1 MKKLL
6 VILCFLCTVITYA
19 QSISVDRIE
28 SDGRHQIMTSTKGF
42 KIGGEKYEFGL
53 KIYEDGHDIDWLL
66 IVGSF
71 NPIPD
76 NTIILIKLYN
86 EEIIELSANNV
97 HTGDVTTSSGYILNV
112 GKVGYISPSTSSTYY
127 SSVYVI
133 TPEDLARIDD
143 YGIEKIRIGTD
154 LKFVDE
160 KWLYNQLGKPAPSPT
175 SKAPP
180 TSSTTTS
187 WKPSPTATSTA
198 PPTSAPQYYT
208 WYKIFINMTM
218 LLIRSVL
225 IFLCI
230 TYLILG

>member
-160 KWLYNQLGKPAPSPT
+160 KWLYNQLGKYLSKCRNKIMKRLEKNK
-175 SKAPP
+175 SKAIE
-180 TSSTTTS
+180 
-187 WKPSPTATSTA
+187 
-198 PPTSAPQYYT
+198 Q
-208 WYKIFINMTM
+208 
-218 LLIRSVL
+218 RS
-225 IFLCI
+225 IYDDF
-230 TYLILG
+230 